1 MIKLGGKTVADK
13 IWESHVVVKEES
25 GKDLLYIDR
34 HIVHEVTSPI
44 AFDEL
49 RSRGVSV
56 RRPDLTFAVVDH
68 DIPTVGRE
76 ACEED
81 VLSVEQIAS
90 LSKNTKEFN
99 IFFLD
104 CFSPYQG
111 VAHVTYPQLGLTLP
125 GITLACGDSHTCTH
139 GALGA
144 LAFGV
149 GTNEVA
155 HVLSTQTLWL
165 KKPRNMRVSY
175 KGQVPRGVTAKDI
188 ALFTIRKLGVG
199 GGFGHVIEY
208 GGSAIESMSVE
219 ERMTMCNMSVEAGAR
234 TSIIP
239 PDGKTL
245 DYIKNKPFA
254 PKGEKWEEASKL
266 FRTLYTD
273 PDAKFD
279 KEVSLDI
286 SRLEPQVSWGTNP
299 SMVSGI
305 TERVPDPKEY
315 GDESQRRAVERALK
329 YMDLEPG
336 TKISDIKVEA
346 VFIGSCTN
354 GRLID
359 LISVA
364 KVVKG
369 KRVNP
374 NVTALIVPGS
384 QLVKRSAERIGLH
397 KIFHEA
403 GFEFRNAGCS
413 LCVNMNE
420 DKFKEGARVASTSNR
435 NFENRQGLGV
445 KTHLASPMMAAAA
458 AIEGR
463 FVDIR
468 EWEIDTELNY
478 GR

>member
-1 MIKLGGKTVADK
+1 MGGKTVADK
-13 IWESHVVVKEES
+13 IWELHVVAREES
-25 GKDLLYIDR
+25 GRDLLYIDR
-34 HIVHEVTSPI
+34 HIIHEVTSPI

-49 RSRGVSV
+49 RSRGISV

-76 ACEED
+76 VCDED
-81 VLSVEQIAS
+81 VLSFKQIAS
-90 LSKNTKEFN
+90 LSKNTKEFD

-111 VAHVTYPQLGLTLP
+111 VAHVTYPQLGLTSP
-125 GITLACGDSHTCTH
+125 GTTLACGDSHTCTH

-144 LAFGV
+144 LAFGI
-149 GTNEVA
+149 GTSEVA

-165 KKPRNMRVSY
+165 KKPKNMRVIY
-175 KGQVPRGVTAKDI
+175 RGQIPRGVTAKDI

-208 GGSAIESMSVE
+208 KGSAVESLSVE

-239 PDGKTL
+239 PDDKTL
-245 DYIKNKPFA
+245 DYIKNKPFT
-254 PKGEKWEEASKL
+254 PKGEAWEEASQQFRKL
-266 FRTLYTD
+266 CTD
-273 PDAKFD
+273 PNAKFD
-279 KEVSLDI
+279 KEASLDI

-299 SMVSGI
+299 SMVAGI

-315 GDESQRRAVERALK
+315 RDNSQREAVERALK
-329 YMDLEPG
+329 YMDLKPG
-336 TKISDIKVEA
+336 TKMSDIEVEA

-354 GRLID
+354 GRLVD

-364 KVVKG
+364 KIVKG
-369 KRVNP
+369 RKVNP
-374 NVTALIVPGS
+374 HVKALIVPGS

-397 KIFHEA
+397 KVFHES

-445 KTHLASPMMAAAA
+445 KTHLVSPIMAAAA

-468 EWEIDTELNY
+468 EWELNEELDL
-478 GR
+478 RK